1 MTPHVFVRPEASLEV
16 REAHAWYEEQMP
28 GLGARF
34 EAALHVCFEEIR
46 QHPYTYPLV
55 TEHVRRAR
63 LVRFPYLV
71 FYEVTEVEIVVHSV
85 FHCSRNPDVWKRRF
99 GA

>member
-1 MTPHVFVRPEASLEV
+1 MMLPVVVRPEASLEV

-28 GLGARF
+28 GLGERF
-34 EAALHVCFEEIR
+34 ETALHACFEQIR
-46 QHPYTYPLV
+46 QRPYAFPLV

-63 LVRFPYLV
+63 VARFPYLV
-71 FYEVTEVEIVVHSV
+71 LYQVEQSEIAVSSV
-85 FHCSRNPDVWKRRF
+85 FHCSRNPDVWKRRI